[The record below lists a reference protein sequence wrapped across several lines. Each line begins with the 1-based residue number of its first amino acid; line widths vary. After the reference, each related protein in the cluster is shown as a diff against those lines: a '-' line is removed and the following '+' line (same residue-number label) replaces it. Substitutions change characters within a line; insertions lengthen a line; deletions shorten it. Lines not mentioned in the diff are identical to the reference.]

1 MISDDRIILGLLAL
15 VLGFV
20 FATRDRPGWQR
31 FYVFVPIILVCYLV
45 PSLMTTFGLIDVS
58 ESNLGPVAKD
68 YFLPA

>member
-45 PSLMTTFGLIDVS
+45 PSLMVTFGLIDTE
-58 ESNLGPVAKD
+58 ESLS
-68 YFLPA
+68 LIHI